1 MKKFSWIDGSS
12 GQGPCIGKG
21 CKRPYK
27 RLYEQDGIARLKRS
41 IRFGCVDDPCLNVKR
56 PSQEMYRMF
65 KTMKRSTT
73 PEATKSLDPH
83 EDSKDAT
90 GIAGKRE
97 NQKLYRMFKTIKRS
111 EAAANDE
118 LYRMLEIVGKSN
130 GGNYLNTNN
139 DLNDSLHRHHNRMK
153 KPSNDLYRSFKT
165 MKKSDDLPAKL
176 KILKKASNL
185 YRYLKTMKRSTGL
198 YRTLKTMKKSGNLY
212 HIPEIMK
219 KSSGTIYR
227 TLKTIKKPSSSP
239 SPPLIKVPL
248 NNEIVPPQATPK
260 RTKGKLYRILRTLK
274 RDYKFPHD
282 VLDLHGL
289 TNLDDNI
296 RRGPVLTRLFATSSG
311 SILPS
316 LQNNALHLDR
326 KSDYHRA
333 LSMQAE
339 PSNYYLRFSKDS
351 NGKRLS
357 NTRQHLTL
365 RLNKR
370 SAPFSKD
377 LYMDNEEVKRLLEH
391 SPLHSNKRQ
400 LDDIRKHLNL
410 RLNKKDVDDIRT
422 HLSLRLSKKDLEN
435 IRKHMS
441 LRLNKKRSNSY
452 DKLIR
457 SNEQVFDD
465 GMYRLVQGPSKKVEE
480 PFGQKRGRADSKFED
495 SMKHLILRLSKKQAF
510 TDPSDESIKDSMKH
524 MALRLNKRED
534 WSLDGPETNAKRI
547 ENISRHLKLRLSKR
561 YNGLLSF
568 LEREATNHQNEAKLS
583 KVQEPKSVENEH
595 GEDLIN
601 FISLLLN
608 ANGNKLDREGTQS
621 TAEGEDNDQ
630 ILHSLFLN
638 EYPDIQPLLNSL
650 YAEGLRGGKRA
661 ASDKYSVD
669 AVERRNGFPLK
680 MKYKILGK
688 RIGKTEEAYRLLRT
702 LRDY

>member
-12 GQGPCIGKG
+12 DQGSCIGQG

-27 RLYEQDGIARLKRS
+27 RLYEQDDTARLKRS
-41 IRFGCVDDPCLNVKR
+41 INVGCVDDLCLNVKR
-56 PSQEMYRMF
+56 PSEEMYRMF
-65 KTMKRSTT
+65 KTLKRSTT
-73 PEATKSLDPH
+73 PEATNSIVPH

-97 NQKLYRMFKTIKRS
+97 NQKLYRMFKTIKRL
-111 EAAANDE
+111 ETTANDE

-130 GGNYLNTNN
+130 GGNYLNANN
-139 DLNDSLHRHHNRMK
+139 DLNDSLHPQQNRMK

-176 KILKKASNL
+176 KKLKKASNL

-198 YRTLKTMKKSGNLY
+198 YRALKTMKKSSNLY
-212 HIPEIMK
+212 RTPEIMK
-219 KSSGTIYR
+219 KSSGNIYR
-227 TLKTIKKPSSSP
+227 TLKTMKKPSSSP

-248 NNEIVPPQATPK
+248 NNEIVPPQTTPK

-274 RDYKFPHD
+274 RDYKFPHA

-289 TNLDDNI
+289 PYLDDNI
-296 RRGPVLTRLFATSSG
+296 RRGPVMTRIFATSSG

-316 LQNNALHLDR
+316 SQNIPLHLDR
-326 KSDYHRA
+326 KSDYHME
-333 LSMQAE
+333 LSKQAE
-339 PSNYYLRFSKDS
+339 PSNYFLRFSKDS
-351 NGKRLS
+351 NGKRIS

-370 SAPFSKD
+370 DAPFPKD
-377 LYMDNEEVKRLLEH
+377 LYMDNEELKRLMEQ
-391 SPLHSNKRQ
+391 SPLHSNKRE
-400 LDDIRKHLNL
+400 LDDIRRHLNL
-410 RLNKKDVDDIRT
+410 RLNKKDVDNIRT
-422 HLSLRLSKKDLEN
+422 HLSLRLSKKDLDN

-441 LRLNKKRSNSY
+441 LRLNKKSSDSY

-457 SNEQVFDD
+457 SNEQVIDD
-465 GMYRLVQGPSKKVEE
+465 GINRLVQGTSKMEEE
-480 PFGQKRGRADSKFED
+480 PFGEKRGRGDSKFED

-510 TDPSDESIKDSMKH
+510 ADPSDESIKDSMKH

-568 LEREATNHQNEAKLS
+568 LEREATNQKNDAELS

-595 GEDLIN
+595 V
-601 FISLLLN
+601 
-608 ANGNKLDREGTQS
+608 
-621 TAEGEDNDQ
+621 
-630 ILHSLFLN
+630 
-638 EYPDIQPLLNSL
+638 PLNSL
-650 YAEGLRGGKRA
+650 YNEGLPGEQRA
-661 ASDKYSVD
+661 ASDKHSVD
-669 AVERRNGFPLK
+669 AVERRSGLPFE
-680 MKYKILGK
+680 MKYKMLGK
-688 RIGKTEEAYRLLRT
+688 RIGKTEDAYRLLRT

>member
-12 GQGPCIGKG
+12 DQDSCIGQGCS
-21 CKRPYK
+21 RPYK
-27 RLYEQDGIARLKRS
+27 RLYEQDGRARVKRS
-41 IRFGCVDDPCLNVKR
+41 INVDCVDDLCSNVKR

-65 KTMKRSTT
+65 KTLKRSTR
-73 PEATKSLDPH
+73 PEATSAPH
-83 EDSKDAT
+83 KDSKDAT

-111 EAAANDE
+111 ETTANDQ
-118 LYRMLEIVGKSN
+118 LYRILDIAGRSN
-130 GGNYLNTNN
+130 GGNYLNADN
-139 DLNDSLHRHHNRMK
+139 DSNDSLHPQHNRMK

-165 MKKSDDLPAKL
+165 MKKSDDLPAKI

-198 YRTLKTMKKSGNLY
+198 YRALKTMKKSSNLD
-212 HIPEIMK
+212 HTPEIMK
-219 KSSGTIYR
+219 KSSGNIYR
-227 TLKTIKKPSSSP
+227 TLKTMKKPSSSP
-239 SPPLIKVPL
+239 SSPLIKVPL
-248 NNEIVPPQATPK
+248 NNEIVPPQTTPK

-289 TNLDDNI
+289 PYLDDNI
-296 RRGPVLTRLFATSSG
+296 RRGPDLTRIFATSSG

-316 LQNNALHLDR
+316 SQNNPFHLDR
-326 KSDYHRA
+326 KSDYHMA
-333 LSMQAE
+333 LSKQAE

-370 SAPFSKD
+370 NALFPKD
-377 LYMDNEEVKRLLEH
+377 LYTDNEEVKRLMEH
-391 SPLHSNKRQ
+391 SFLHSNKRE

-410 RLNKKDVDDIRT
+410 RLNKKDVDNIRT

-441 LRLNKKRSNSY
+441 LRLNKKSSDSY

-457 SNEQVFDD
+457 SNEQVIAD
-465 GMYRLVQGPSKKVEE
+465 GINRLVQGPSKITDE
-480 PFGQKRGRADSKFED
+480 PFGEKRGRDESKFED

-510 TDPSDESIKDSMKH
+510 ADPSDESIKDSMKH

-568 LEREATNHQNEAKLS
+568 LEREATNQQNDAKLS
-583 KVQEPKSVENEH
+583 KVQEPKSVGKEH
-595 GEDLIN
+595 DEEV
-601 FISLLLN
+601 
-608 ANGNKLDREGTQS
+608 DREGKQS
-621 TAEGEDNDQ
+621 TVEEEDNDQ
-630 ILHSLFLN
+630 ILQSPFLN
-638 EYPDIQPLLNSL
+638 EYPYIQRPLNSL
-650 YAEGLRGGKRA
+650 YNEGLRGGQRA

-669 AVERRNGFPLK
+669 AVERRSGPPFG

-688 RIGKTEEAYRLLRT
+688 RIGKTEDAYRLLRT